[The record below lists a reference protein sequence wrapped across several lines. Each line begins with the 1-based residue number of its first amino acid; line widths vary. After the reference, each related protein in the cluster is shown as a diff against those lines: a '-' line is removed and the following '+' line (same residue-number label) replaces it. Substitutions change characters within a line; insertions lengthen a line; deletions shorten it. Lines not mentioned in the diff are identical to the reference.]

1 MKVLEIKGNHGYFN
15 LNGNSNSIIDIN
27 KDNIFE
33 ILNVVFDN
41 DEINL
46 DEISEEKQIL
56 NDAEKIIYN
65 SIYDYIISFIS
76 KKETIKKEISTEFIG
91 LENLLKNESDSNE

>member
-15 LNGNSNSIIDIN
+15 LNGNSNPIIDIN

-46 DEISEEKQIL
+46 DKISEEKQIL

-65 SIYDYIISFIS
+65 SIIS

-91 LENLLKNESDSNE
+91 LETLLKNEPDSN

>member
-15 LNGNSNSIIDIN
+15 LNGNSNPIIDIN

-41 DEINL
+41 DEISL
-46 DEISEEKQIL
+46 DKISEEKQIL

-91 LENLLKNESDSNE
+91 LETLLKNEPDSN